1 MLSIQLND
9 ATQSVPL
16 AIGAAPLT
24 FSHGSSVITVNL
36 GSLNQSCYLVSN
48 TPVSE
53 FGYSFDLNESLAEA
67 VSGESDLD
75 MLVEPNSPQSRFMS
89 SQTPQPFAF
98 LGNGNLVNYDYVPPA
113 NVFAQTSAPLNAGDV
128 YCIKLTAGAGGH
140 AWVQV
145 ISPGV
150 PGVTGPTF
158 RFRVN
163 HSLPYYGFDTTS
175 CDLLQQE
182 GALVS
187 SLAGSAGVT
196 GNTNGSVSLIG
207 EGNSPLFN
215 HPAGVGVDSVGNL
228 YVADTLNYLI
238 RVISPLGVVSTLAGT
253 GTKGHLNATGTLASF
268 YRPSGVVA
276 DSSGN
281 LYIADS
287 YNNMIREINTS
298 QVVSTLAGST
308 THGTTNG
315 AGVTALFYRPTG
327 IAMDASDNLYVADSY
342 NDMIRLIAP
351 GGVVSTLAGS
361 AGVTGSANGPVSQA
375 TFYRPTGIAVDAN
388 DNIYVVDTYNNLIR
402 EISGGV
408 VSTLAGSG
416 KVGHANGTGI
426 AATFNHPSGIALDL
440 LGNIYVADTGNSMI
454 RKITPQGVV
463 STLAGDL
470 IPGSTNGY
478 GTHSRFYFPSGLVFV
493 APDLLYVAD
502 SNNDMIRLVQLD
514 Q

>member
-1 MLSIQLND
+1 
-9 ATQSVPL
+9 
-16 AIGAAPLT
+16 
-24 FSHGSSVITVNL
+24 
-36 GSLNQSCYLVSN
+36 
-48 TPVSE
+48 
-53 FGYSFDLNESLAEA
+53 
-67 VSGESDLD
+67 
-75 MLVEPNSPQSRFMS
+75 
-89 SQTPQPFAF
+89 
-98 LGNGNLVNYDYVPPA
+98 
-113 NVFAQTSAPLNAGDV
+113 
-128 YCIKLTAGAGGH
+128 
-140 AWVQV
+140 
-145 ISPGV
+145 
-150 PGVTGPTF
+150 
-158 RFRVN
+158 
-163 HSLPYYGFDTTS
+163 
-175 CDLLQQE
+175 
-182 GALVS
+182 
-187 SLAGSAGVT
+187 
-196 GNTNGSVSLIG
+196 
-207 EGNSPLFN
+207 
-215 HPAGVGVDSVGNL
+215 
-228 YVADTLNYLI
+228 
-238 RVISPLGVVSTLAGT
+238 
-253 GTKGHLNATGTLASF
+253 
-268 YRPSGVVA
+268 VA

-281 LYIADS
+281 LFIADS

-361 AGVTGSANGPVSQA
+361 AGVRGSANGPVSQA

-463 STLAGDL
+463 TTLAGDL